1 MGACQGPHEVGTL
14 SLVPTPTGVEV
25 LSIVLYAFLQSS
37 VCIFAIGKK
46 WIIMMSFETRTDGT
60 IHPKGGRAII

>member
-37 VCIFAIGKK
+37 VCIFAIAEKMYRK
-46 WIIMMSFETRTDGT
+46 IW
-60 IHPKGGRAII
+60 KGQKISVHLH

>member
-25 LSIVLYAFLQSS
+25 LSIVLYAFLQSPKKMYRKIWLLHDAYNI
-37 VCIFAIGKK
+37 CIVYLIDNQD
-46 WIIMMSFETRTDGT
+46 ISR
-60 IHPKGGRAII
+60 